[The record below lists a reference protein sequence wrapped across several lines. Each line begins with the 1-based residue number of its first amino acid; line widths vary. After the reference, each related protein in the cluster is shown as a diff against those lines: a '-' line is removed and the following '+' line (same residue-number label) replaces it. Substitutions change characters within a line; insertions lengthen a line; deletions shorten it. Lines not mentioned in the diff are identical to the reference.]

1 MKRFPFNLAGW
12 ALVMLI
18 AVSFAS
24 CSNSSSD
31 DNPSPGGGNPPA
43 AGTWRISYFFDKQ
56 DETGNYNGYTFEFG
70 SNGSLTAARSGQS
83 WSGSWSTG
91 FDDSANKF
99 LIDFNGNPPSALLEL
114 EEDWRIIQQTDTF
127 MHFEHTSGGNGDTDV
142 VKFVRD

>member
-1 MKRFPFNLAGW
+1 MKRFPFNLAVW
-12 ALVMLI
+12 ALVVLI
-18 AVSFAS
+18 SASFAS
-24 CSNSSSD
+24 CSNSSD

-43 AGTWRISYFFDKQ
+43 AGAWRVSYFFDKQ

-70 SNGSLTAARSGQS
+70 SNGSLTATRSGQS

>member
-1 MKRFPFNLAGW
+1 MLRYPVNLMATF
-12 ALVMLI
+12 LF
-18 AVSFAS
+18 VSVAS
-24 CSNSSSD
+24 MFTACSNSSD
-31 DNPSPGGGNPPA
+31 DNSTPGGNNNPPA
-43 AGTWRISYFFDKQ
+43 AGAWKVSYFYDKQ

-70 SNGSLTAARSGQS
+70 SNGSLTATKSGQS

-99 LIDFNGNPPSALLEL
+99 LIDFNGAPPSALQDL

-142 VKFVRD
+142 LKFIRN